1 MREGAVVQTQDLPS
15 FITSLSFHDLK
26 RLRKV
31 VKAYHMAH
39 YPALHFTDR
48 EADRIIEALGP
59 RVLDAQLEQAIADGV
74 V

>member
-1 MREGAVVQTQDLPS
+1 MSDEPRVVTQDLPS
-15 FITSLSFHDLK
+15 FITALSFHDLK

-31 VKAYHMAH
+31 VKQYHMAH

-59 RVLDAQLEQAIADGV
+59 RVLDAQLKQAIDEGIV
-74 V
+74 